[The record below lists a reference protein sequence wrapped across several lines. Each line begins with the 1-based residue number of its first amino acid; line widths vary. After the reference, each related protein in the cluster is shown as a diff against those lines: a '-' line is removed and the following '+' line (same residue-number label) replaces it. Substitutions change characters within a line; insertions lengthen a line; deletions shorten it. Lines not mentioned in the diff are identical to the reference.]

1 MSSRYNQ
8 TASFLL
14 TIDDYRNAIND
25 EIKPS
30 FVNITTITLIS
41 KGCDRI
47 FDIPAIKDYYEKRNN
62 EVSITSSNGRGK
74 VDTSIKLSTKFYN
87 QVTITYKCDINKTTK
102 SIKVFPNGS
111 IQIAGCSNI
120 MNCERVLLQLQTIL
134 NHILGVDVTL
144 DSFRVVMINSN
155 FSLNYIVHLVEIE
168 DTFSSNDLF
177 DVSYE
182 PDKYS
187 AVKIKFQPAN
197 DMKRV
202 TVSIFS
208 TGKVIIT
215 GAETLKEIAYS
226 YRIINEMI
234 SQNTKIKFSPTEKC
248 DVLDLVMGYRMK
260 DIVSFFKKKQFSPWE
275 YNRINQ
281 QINF

>member
-41 KGCDRI
+41 KGLTE
-47 FDIPAIKDYYEKRNN
+47 FNIPEIKKFYEKRNN
-62 EVSITSSNGRGK
+62 QVIITSSNGRGQI
-74 VDTSIKLSTKFYN
+74 DTSIKHSTRFYN
-87 QVTITYKCDINKTTK
+87 QVTITYKCDIYKTTK

-111 IQIAGCSNI
+111 IQIAGCSNL
-120 MNCERVLLQLQTIL
+120 MNCERVLRQLQTIL
-134 NHILGVDVTL
+134 SHILNMDVSL
-144 DSFRVVMINSN
+144 DTFRVVMINSN
-155 FSLNYIVHLVEIE
+155 FSLNYQVNLMEIE
-168 DTFSSNDLF
+168 NTFSENEIF
-177 DVSYE
+177 NVSFE

-187 AVKIKFQPAN
+187 AVKIKFKPAN

-208 TGKVIIT
+208 TGKIIIT

-226 YRIINEMI
+226 YRMINEMI
-234 SQNTKIKFSPTEKC
+234 DQNDEIKVLPTEKC

-260 DIVSFFKKKQFSPWE
+260 DIVTFFKKKEYVPWK
-275 YNRINQ
+275 YTRINQ

>member
-14 TIDDYRNAIND
+14 TIDDYRNAIDD

-41 KGCDRI
+41 KGQTE
-47 FDIPAIKDYYEKRNN
+47 FDIPTIKKFYEERDNI
-62 EVSITSSNGRGK
+62 VPIVTSNGRGK
-74 VDTSIKLSTKFYN
+74 INTSIKHSTRFYN
-87 QVTITYKCDINKTTK
+87 QVTITYKCEIYNTIK

-111 IQIAGCSNI
+111 IQIAGCSNL
-120 MNCERVLLQLQTIL
+120 MNCERVLKQLQSIL
-134 NHILGVDVTL
+134 NHILNIDVSL
-144 DSFRVVMINSN
+144 DTFRVVMINSN
-155 FSLNYIVHLVEIE
+155 FSLNYLVNLNEIE
-168 DTFSSNDLF
+168 ETFSNNDLF
-177 DVSYE
+177 NVSFD

-187 AVKIKFQPAN
+187 AVKIKFQPAK

-226 YRIINEMI
+226 YRVINDMI
-234 SQNTKIKFSPTEKC
+234 GLNENIKVVPTEKK

-260 DIVSFFKKKQFSPWE
+260 DIVKFFKKKE
-275 YNRINQ
+275 YSAWKYTRINQ